1 MLPTGDGGGSG
12 LFLTPL
18 PEPPGDPAA
27 LSRGAATYTAAYGE
41 LDRGRATLSGAA
53 GQADGA
59 TWSGLGAT
67 AYVSATGDLTSASAL
82 VCAALARGAST
93 LRAYASDLAEAK
105 ATTGRANAAIARVN
119 ALARELTGAEAT
131 AESDQLTAADA
142 AQTAATAEAHATANP
157 HLPAAKATADSARTT
172 ANQAQSAAQD
182 SWNKV
187 SMLNAL
193 YDAARATAVSLT
205 AEAERQAKQAASKAS
220 AGFQAATADLAGAK
234 PGAARG
240 GAHGVTGSG
249 SSAWQRLVTDFAD
262 WNDKAGWGLN
272 SWGAFGAVLTL
283 RAEASYG
290 GAAAKLSSASAA
302 EDEAFWKWYSRE
314 GSYFDWQP
322 KATAYNAAASGATD
336 ALQDLRESIVP
347 GKGLMGTL
355 GKVGL
360 VAGIGSDIV
369 TEIAPPKSFGPDGL
383 LGGNTDR
390 VMAGANMAASGL
402 ALGGSMEIGA
412 ATTLLAVPGV
422 DVVVGGVLVGTAVY
436 FGGEF
441 VYQHWS
447 GIEHG
452 VSSAADTVGHGLG
465 SAASWVGGELGL

>member
-1 MLPTGDGGGSG
+1 MLRRRPGARVSALTRAVSTPRPPGGGERRLPLVPEAVQALPGQG
-12 LFLTPL
+12 LDLRS
-18 PEPPGDPAA
+18 DPAWPA
-27 LSRGAATYTAAYGE
+27 VTARLTRPNPSPASGSRVCGSHLSHPQVR
-41 LDRGRATLSGAA
+41 
-53 GQADGA
+53 
-59 TWSGLGAT
+59 
-67 AYVSATGDLTSASAL
+67 
-82 VCAALARGAST
+82 
-93 LRAYASDLAEAK
+93 
-105 ATTGRANAAIARVN
+105 
-119 ALARELTGAEAT
+119 
-131 AESDQLTAADA
+131 
-142 AQTAATAEAHATANP
+142 
-157 HLPAAKATADSARTT
+157 TADSGIRAMIRS
-172 ANQAQSAAQD
+172 SAGA
-182 SWNKV
+182 WKV
-187 SMLNAL
+187 ASPASPASH
-193 YDAARATAVSLT
+193 AATSDRDWSGWPATAT
-205 AEAERQAKQAASKAS
+205 
-220 AGFQAATADLAGAK
+220 QAATADLAGAK

-249 SSAWQRLVTDFAD
+249 SSAWQKLVTDFAD

-336 ALQDLRESIVP
+336 ALKDLRESIVP

-369 TEIAPPKSFGPDGL
+369 TEIAPSKSFGPDGL

-441 VYQHWS
+441 VYRHWS

-452 VSSAADTVGHGLG
+452 VSSAADTAGHALG